1 MADSSFVVRS
11 GLTYDRRTGL
21 LMKLNSFH
29 AISLKSVHRGKTR
42 LSSREVF
49 EIYGRA
55 RYALYRLPNTKRQM
69 PSQRVG
75 ACCVRG
81 CRVQACVNGV
91 SQHTHEGTG

>member
-1 MADSSFVVRS
+1 MNSRADSSFVVRP

-55 RYALYRLPNTKRQM
+55 RYALPNTKRQTPRPR
-69 PSQRVG
+69 PSQR
-75 ACCVRG
+75 CVLG
-81 CRVQACVNGV
+81 
-91 SQHTHEGTG
+91 